1 MNKLTYKIKFQM
13 LIVFGFIFLFLIFN
27 FGVRK
32 TIEQYKEYNAL
43 KSKKDQASLL
53 PERLAAIRSE
63 LEELDKVTN
72 GYDNSNN
79 IAQPGLLEII
89 TGFGKEHDLVIRDF
103 PQTVEKNIEGYTIE
117 QNKVVMAGSFFN
129 ALELVF
135 LLEQKNKMGQV
146 VSLQCRMSVDKPSK
160 KKFLETTFF
169 IQKIR
174 SYESN

>member
-1 MNKLTYKIKFQM
+1 M
-13 LIVFGFIFLFLIFN
+13 LIAFGFIFLFLIFN
-27 FGVRK
+27 FGIRK

-43 KSKKDQASLL
+43 KSMQKEASIL
-53 PERLAAIRSE
+53 PQRLAAIRSE
-63 LEELDKVTN
+63 LEELENET
-72 GYDNSNN
+72 NSNYIGDN

-103 PQTVEKNIEGYTIE
+103 PQTVEKNIEGYTID

-129 ALELVF
+129 ALELIF

-146 VSLQCRMSVDKPSK
+146 VSLQCRMSVDKPTK

-174 SYESN
+174 SYENN